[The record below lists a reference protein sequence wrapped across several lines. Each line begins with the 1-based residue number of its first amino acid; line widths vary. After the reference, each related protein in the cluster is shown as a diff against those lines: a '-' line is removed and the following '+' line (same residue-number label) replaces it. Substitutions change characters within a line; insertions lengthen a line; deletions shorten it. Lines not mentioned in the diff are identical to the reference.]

1 MARALAAVLNPQ
13 NLTVIVNVGDDDTMY
28 GLHVSPD
35 IDTVMYTLAGVE
47 GPLGWGRRGDTFEV
61 MANLSEFG
69 VDTSF
74 RLGDQDLALCLRRTS
89 VLSAGGTLS
98 EFTRQATE
106 ALGVEV
112 PVLPA
117 TDDSVRTK
125 VRISDDTW
133 LDFQEYFVLRG
144 HRDRVQEL
152 RFAGADTASAAP
164 GVLEAIDGAG
174 LVIVAPSNPPLSV
187 WPLLAVPGI
196 AEATS
201 DKPVVAAV
209 SPLFSGRALKG
220 PAASVMADL
229 GLPGGTSGVLAA
241 YEGLITH
248 LIVDKGD
255 AGEIDTL
262 KTDPVSLYAADTRIV
277 TPEAGARFASELL
290 TILTPALQAAG
301 VR

>member
-35 IDTVMYTLAGVE
+35 IDTVMYTLAGIE

-61 MANLSEFG
+61 MSNLSEFG

-74 RLGDQDLALCLRRTS
+74 RLGDRDLALCLRRTS

-98 EFTRQATE
+98 EFTRQATA
-106 ALGVEV
+106 ALGIEV

-117 TDDSVRTK
+117 SDDSVRTK
-125 VRISDDTW
+125 VRISDDRW

-152 RFAGADTASAAP
+152 RFAGAGTAAAAP
-164 GVLEAIDGAG
+164 GVLEAIDDAD

-201 DKPVVAAV
+201 NKPVVAAV

-220 PAASVMADL
+220 PAATVMADL
-229 GLPGGTSGVLAA
+229 GLPEGNSGVLAA

-255 AGEIDTL
+255 AGDIDALT
-262 KTDPVSLYAADTRIV
+262 TDSVSLYAADTRII
-277 TPEAGARFASELL
+277 TAEAGARFAPELL
-290 TILTPALQAAG
+290 AILTPALQAAG